1 MKDVLIPE
9 QLTKI
14 DTTLKFEEVY
24 RDLIVSARVLSWDSQ
39 RKGVYVRF
47 GNDIKAYI
55 SKEDIS
61 IYPSELEHIIGKKI
75 LAQVLKYD
83 ASIKSFVLSRYNT
96 MNMKLEEFENQKIV
110 SARIRS
116 ITDHNIFVDLGA
128 GISGKVH
135 KSELS
140 SVYISDIKDLGF
152 KEGDEIT
159 LKVIKISPN
168 GMVELSRKAAYRS
181 FKEVKLDKGD
191 KVKAKIVG
199 TILTKS
205 RTGCEYCYSLEVNN
219 NPNLKGILDSY
230 VPFEMGTEING
241 IVRNK
246 TKNAFKI
253 KNTR

>member
-24 RDLIVSARVLSWDSQ
+24 RDLIVSARVLDWDSE
-39 RKGVYVRF
+39 RRGVYVRF
-47 GNDIKAYI
+47 GNDIKGYI

-61 IYPSELEHIIGKKI
+61 IYSNEMEHIIGKKI
-75 LAQVLKYD
+75 LAQVLEYD
-83 ASIKSFVLSRYNT
+83 DSINSYILSRYNT
-96 MNMKLEEFENQKIV
+96 MNMRLEEIKLQKIV
-110 SARIRS
+110 TVVIRK
-116 ITDHNIFVDLGA
+116 ITDQNIFVDLGA

-135 KSELS
+135 KAELS

-159 LKVIKISPN
+159 LKVIRISQN
-168 GMVELSRKAAYRS
+168 GMVELSRKAAYRT
-181 FKEVKLDKGD
+181 FEEVKLDKGD
-191 KVKAKIVG
+191 RVKAKIVG

-230 VPFEMGTEING
+230 VPLEIGAEING

-253 KNTR
+253 KITR